1 MASAFLLTTGIL
13 GILAAPALSQAPPSA
28 SPAKTV
34 SRTTKAV
41 NYRRA
46 GAAKIDFQGTEL
58 MQQAGGEARVQN
70 KGSRT
75 EIEAK
80 FTGLDEAT
88 KFGLEYLTYVLW
100 AVSPGGRAVNLGEV
114 VLKNGSGEV
123 KAISDM
129 QTFGMIVTAE
139 PYFSVT
145 QPGNTVVLEN
155 VFGPATLGKVENI
168 DASYELLGRGIY
180 SSSNTKIENAIF
192 GIDRKTPL
200 ELFEARNS
208 LRIAHIA
215 LADKY
220 AASTLAKAEQQLKN
234 AEDIY
239 ARKSDKKSVIAA
251 AREAVETAE
260 ESRVMA
266 VKQKAEEDAQARVA
280 AEKRAAEDRAA
291 RARADADAEVKRR
304 QEADQARAQAE
315 AAKAEAVH
323 MKQEAD
329 KAAAEAAR
337 QKAEAEQATAAAV
350 AQQQAAQAAAEQA
363 ARDKAA
369 AQQQQRAAEAETE
382 KARQA
387 AAQAEAEKAQLRA
400 QLLSQLN
407 SILQTRDSARGL
419 IVNMSD
425 VLFDTGSYTLKPGAR
440 EKLAK
445 ISGIVLAHPGLSL
458 QIEGH
463 TDSVGGDDFNQQL
476 SERRADSVRDFL
488 AEQGVTPSSITAR
501 GFGKT
506 QPVASNDTAEGRQ
519 RNRRVELVVN
529 GAAIGNTASAAAA
542 PAAQQ

>member
-1 MASAFLLTTGIL
+1 MKIASVFLAFTGSF
-13 GILAAPALSQAPPSA
+13 GMLAAPALGQAPPPA
-28 SPAKTV
+28 NPAKSV

-46 GAAKIDFQGTEL
+46 GGSTKIDFQGSEL
-58 MQQAGGEARVQN
+58 MHQASGEAKVQN
-70 KGSRT
+70 KGNRT
-75 EIEAK
+75 EIDAK
-80 FTGLDEAT
+80 FVGLDEAT

-139 PYFSVT
+139 PYFAVT

-208 LRIAHIA
+208 VRIAHIA

-220 AASTLAKAEQQLKN
+220 AASTLAKAEQQLKS
-234 AEDIY
+234 AEEVY

-251 AREAVETAE
+251 AREVVQTAE
-260 ESRVMA
+260 EARVMA
-266 VKQKAEEDAQARVA
+266 VKLKAEEDAQAKAA
-280 AEKRAAEDRAA
+280 AEKKSAEQREAK
-291 RARADADAEVKRR
+291 ARADAEAEARRR
-304 QEADQARAQAE
+304 QEAEQARVQAEAAQAE
-315 AAKAEAVH
+315 AVR
-323 MKQEAD
+323 MKQQAE
-329 KAAAEAAR
+329 KAAQEAAR
-337 QKAEAEQATAAAV
+337 QQQEAERQKQEAEQARAAAQ
-350 AQQQAAQAAAEQA
+350 AQQQAAVEQ
-363 ARDKAA
+363 
-369 AQQQQRAAEAETE
+369 QHAAEAETE

-387 AAQAEAEKAQLRA
+387 AAQAEAEKVQLRA
-400 QLLSQLN
+400 QLLNQLN

-425 VLFDTGSYTLKPGAR
+425 VLFDTGSSTLKPGAR

-445 ISGIVLAHPGLSL
+445 ISGILLAHPGLTL

-463 TDSVGGDDFNQQL
+463 TD
-476 SERRADSVRDFL
+476 
-488 AEQGVTPSSITAR
+488 
-501 GFGKT
+501 
-506 QPVASNDTAEGRQ
+506 
-519 RNRRVELVVN
+519 
-529 GAAIGNTASAAAA
+529 
-542 PAAQQ
+542 